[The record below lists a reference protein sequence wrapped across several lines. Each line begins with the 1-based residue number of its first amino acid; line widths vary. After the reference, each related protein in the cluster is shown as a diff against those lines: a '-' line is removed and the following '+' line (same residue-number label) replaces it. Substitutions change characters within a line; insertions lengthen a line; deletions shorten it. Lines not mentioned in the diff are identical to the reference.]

1 MDQQAKAAKKA
12 EQERLRQEKQ
22 LRLDKRMEKIERALP
37 FMNMGNALKAT
48 CVGFAGGVVLR
59 VVQML
64 YCFDYATGFYTD
76 GGTMAWCSLLFV
88 MLTGLLGGAMCFC
101 SRRYFGPYVPRKNN
115 MLGVVAAL
123 SGVALIASALL
134 QAVDYIGYLKT
145 GTSAY
150 DSAERGVIHVAFMV
164 SCFLFGAV
172 QIYAATGFFQG
183 KNKLEKAPL
192 LYLLG
197 VLWGVAYL
205 ILVYVFYAKSSSFVE
220 NFFAVAGGASNLLC
234 LFYLCKLF
242 AGVEAE
248 SAAKRVFVTGIF
260 AVVLTVTYTFSNLA
274 LLLLGKSYFG
284 EIPSMIQL
292 SSLGVALF
300 LLVFL
305 VTFRKYNIRR
315 TPKGGTGEFARL
327 RTGEIP
333 AVQQKAPQ
341 PQKPAS
347 EGKPR
352 SGRRF
357 RPN

>member
-1 MDQQAKAAKKA
+1 MEQQTNQKTEQAAG
-12 EQERLRQEKQ
+12 ERLRK
-22 LRLDKRMEKIERALP
+22 APP
-37 FMNMGNALKAT
+37 FMNVGNALKVT

-64 YCFDYATGFYTD
+64 YCFDYDTGFYTD
-76 GGTMAWCSLLFV
+76 GGFLAWCSLLFTV
-88 MLTGLLGGAMCFC
+88 AASLLAGAMCFC

-123 SGVALIASALL
+123 SGTALLASAVL
-134 QAVDYIGYLKT
+134 QTIDYVGYLKT
-145 GTSAY
+145 GASAY
-150 DSAERGVIHVAFMV
+150 DSAERGVIHIAFLV

-172 QIYAATGFFQG
+172 QLFAAAGFFQG
-183 KNKLEKAPL
+183 TNNLEKAPL

-197 VLWGVAYL
+197 VAWGVAYL

-220 NFFAVAGGASNLLC
+220 NFFAVAGGACTLLS

-242 AGVEAE
+242 AGVEEE

-260 AVVLTVTYTFSNLA
+260 AVVLTVTYSFSNLA
-274 LLLLGKSYFG
+274 LLLLGKSYSG

-292 SSLGVALF
+292 SSLGMSLF

-305 VTFRKYNIRR
+305 MTFRKHSIRR
-315 TPKGGTGEFARL
+315 TPKEPGEEAASKR
-327 RTGEIP
+327 
-333 AVQQKAPQ
+333 
-341 PQKPAS
+341 KPA
-347 EGKPR
+347 P
-352 SGRRF
+352 RRF